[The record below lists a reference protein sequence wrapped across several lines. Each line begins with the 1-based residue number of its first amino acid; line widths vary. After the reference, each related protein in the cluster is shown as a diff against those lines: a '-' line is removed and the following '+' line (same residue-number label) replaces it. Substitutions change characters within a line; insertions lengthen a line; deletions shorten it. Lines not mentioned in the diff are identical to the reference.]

1 MHIKPLLYILGQSGG
16 SYMDEN
22 DTSGM
27 LNDSSILNTS
37 VNFNVGNLKEM
48 LKCIS
53 CHRFL
58 FPPILQ
64 CAQGHMSCKSCFE
77 IKGKRYLLS
86 FYSKHLAKIVII
98 NDFHLILI
106 IFYNLHFTN
115 VRYRLIKQHAVT

>member
-1 MHIKPLLYILGQSGG
+1 MHLQIHLKCFKLCCVLGQSGG
-16 SYMDEN
+16 SYYDEN

-53 CHRFL
+53 CHSFL

-64 CAQGHMSCKSCFE
+64 CAQGHMTCKSCFE
-77 IKGKRYLLS
+77 IKGSEIFYLFHLLS
-86 FYSKHLAKIVII
+86 ENNRVLNCII
-98 NDFHLILI
+98 NLYQSISL
-106 IFYNLHFTN
+106 L
-115 VRYRLIKQHAVT
+115 LESEM